1 MAGRAGLSWGF
12 RPDCICAEA
21 FGPSYYDH
29 KSDDI
34 PTRRGE
40 RAGRAPAPRDL
51 WGGAA

>member
-21 FGPSYYDH
+21 FGLSCYDH

-34 PTRRGE
+34 PTGAGQKTRRD
-40 RAGRAPAPRDL
+40 RAPRD
-51 WGGAA
+51 WPGGAA